1 MGSATTS
8 PDPCKGGTT
17 MNPKYKVTLLAAAMS
32 LSFLFG
38 DRAISFGGEILG
50 RLGWTDAHRTLGEA
64 AAQENPDDDEEDDD
78 DLDDPGGD
86 GGVDDPGNDGAG
98 DDPGGDDGAGGDDG
112 VGGDDGAGGDD
123 GGAGGGDD
131 DGPGGDDGGAG
142 GGDDDGP
149 GGDDGGA
156 GGGDDDGPGGD
167 DGGGT
172 GGGDDGGPGGDDGG
186 GTGGTGGGDDDNA
199 PGGRGN
205 NSNDDEPPG
214 GAGVRGLDGAE
225 SIRIRDGDD
234 DTRGLAALPEGVDV
248 DSEGRWVKA
257 GEILA
262 LEADPTSLEFARGL
276 GFQIIERHRLTT
288 LGMSIVELRVP
299 SGQNTREALEAVRR
313 GDPDTAF
320 DFNHVY
326 TSAQTG
332 TSSARTQLAQ
342 RAAPRTNEPGVTVG
356 IVDTAIDT
364 THPALRGVRIQQV
377 NFAGRNAPVEHGT
390 AVASVLAGD
399 NANNRLL
406 AASVVERQT
415 REGGE
420 LASADALVRALDW
433 LAQNRAPVANISL
446 AGPPNALVE
455 DAVRRAQARGMI
467 IVAAVGNDG
476 PAAPPLYPAAYDGV
490 VGVTAVDNSGGI
502 YRRAG
507 RGAHVDVA
515 APGVGVFVAAPG
527 GRMAEASGTSYAA
540 PTIAAALAQ
549 QHTAPDASSAQ
560 TAVQRL
566 LRSAQDAGARGTD
579 PVYGAGVVRAG
590 QTQ

>member
-1 MGSATTS
+1 MQ
-8 PDPCKGGTT
+8 
-17 MNPKYKVTLLAAAMS
+17 PKYKVTLLAAAMS

-38 DRAISFGGEILG
+38 DRAVNFAGETLE
-50 RLGWTDAHRTLGEA
+50 RLGWTSAHGALGDAY
-64 AAQENPDDDEEDDD
+64 AQETPDDDDDDEEEN
-78 DLDDPGGD
+78 DDPGGD
-86 GGVDDPGNDGAG
+86 GGDDDPGNDGAG
-98 DDPGGDDGAGGDDG
+98 DDPGGDDPGGDDDST
-112 VGGDDGAGGDD
+112 GDDGA
-123 GGAGGGDD
+123 GGDD
-131 DGPGGDDGGAG
+131 DGPGGDDGGA
-142 GGDDDGP
+142 
-149 GGDDGGA
+149 
-156 GGGDDDGPGGD
+156 GGDDDGPGGD

-172 GGGDDGGPGGDDGG
+172 GGGDDDAPGGDDGG
-186 GTGGTGGGDDDNA
+186 TGGAGGGSDDDG
-199 PGGRGN
+199 PGAGGGN
-205 NSNDDEPPG
+205 NNDDDEPPG

-234 DTRGLAALPEGVDV
+234 DARGPSALPEGVDV

-276 GFQIIERHRLTT
+276 GFQVIERHRLTT

-326 TSAQTG
+326 ESTQSA
-332 TSSARTQLAQ
+332 SIPRTQLAQ
-342 RAAPRTNEPGVTVG
+342 AAAPRANGRGATVG

-377 NFAGRNAPVEHGT
+377 NFAGRNAPVDHGT

-399 NANNRLL
+399 NANHRLL

-433 LAQNRAPVANISL
+433 LAQNRVPVANISL

-476 PAAPPLYPAAYDGV
+476 PAAPPLYPAAYEGV
-490 VGVTAVDNSGGI
+490 VGVTAVDQRGGV

-515 APGVGVFVAAPG
+515 APGVGVVVAAPG

-540 PTIAAALAQ
+540 PTVAAALAQ
-549 QHTAPDASSAQ
+549 QHTEPDPSSAQ
-560 TAVQRL
+560 SAVQQL
-566 LRSAQDAGARGTD
+566 LRSAADAGERGTD
-579 PVYGAGVVRAG
+579 PVYGAGVVRVG
-590 QTQ
+590 QAQ